1 MSSAEVPAVPADALP
16 EAVPSRAI
24 GGVLQSAR
32 ERRGV
37 TLVQAAERLRLDVSV
52 LTALEQERFDSLGAP
67 VYVRGHLRRYAE
79 FLGEPD
85 GSLQAQ
91 YASLQESSI
100 EPDLTQ
106 APRILGRQA
115 PRSLL
120 WPLVLGLGAVVL
132 VGLVWWGLGAQPAP

>member
-1 MSSAEVPAVPADALP
+1 MPSGESRADVAAAAVDVAP
-16 EAVPSRAI
+16 VRAI

-37 TLVQAAERLRLDVSV
+37 TLVQAAERLRVDVGV

-85 GSLQAQ
+85 GALQAL
-91 YASLQESSI
+91 YAGLHESSV

-106 APRILGRQA
+106 APRVTGRQP

-120 WPLVLGLGAVVL
+120 WPLVLGLGVVVL
-132 VGLVWWGLGAQPAP
+132 VGIVWFGLGAQPAP

>member
-1 MSSAEVPAVPADALP
+1 MSSAQVPDVAVDAVP
-16 EAVPSRAI
+16 EAAPARAI

-52 LTALEQERFDSLGAP
+52 LAALEQERFDSLGAP

-85 GSLQAQ
+85 GALQSR

-120 WPLVLGLGAVVL
+120 WPLVLGIGAVVL

>member
-1 MSSAEVPAVPADALP
+1 MSSDVTSTGLADAVADVAP
-16 EAVPSRAI
+16 VRAI
-24 GGVLQSAR
+24 GSVLQSAR

-79 FLGEPD
+79 FLGEAD
-85 GSLQAQ
+85 GALQAQ

-106 APRILGRQA
+106 APRVMGRQA

-132 VGLVWWGLGAQPAP
+132 IGIVWWGLGAQPAP

>member
-1 MSSAEVPAVPADALP
+1 MSSAEVPAVPADAPP
-16 EAVPSRAI
+16 EAAPSRAI

-52 LTALEQERFDSLGAP
+52 LTALEQERFESLGAP

-85 GSLQAQ
+85 G
-91 YASLQESSI
+91 SLQESSI

-132 VGLVWWGLGAQPAP
+132 VGIVWWGLGAQPAP